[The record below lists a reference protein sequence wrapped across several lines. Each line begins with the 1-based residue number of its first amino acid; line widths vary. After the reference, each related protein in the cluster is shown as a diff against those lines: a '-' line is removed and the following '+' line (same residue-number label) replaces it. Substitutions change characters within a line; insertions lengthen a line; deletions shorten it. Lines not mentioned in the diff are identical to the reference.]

1 MSSPK
6 VRVAIAMPVF
16 NESDGIE
23 RTLKQIDSVM
33 FQCGFEIC
41 LFLQDDCS
49 TDNTVEIV
57 QKVGQSTKMRIEI
70 ERNSTNFGHGPTTV
84 EAYKRAISGGN
95 PIVLQL
101 DSDGQFDPED
111 LPKLLQSLNVSTQI
125 TYGIRANR
133 IDPWYR
139 KTITFGLRIILG
151 LLFACKSKDP
161 NTPIRAYERNHLK
174 SLLDHVPKNS
184 PTPNIL
190 LTVIAKRLLIPSV
203 EIRVTHK
210 SREGKLKTGTMWR
223 GRSRFKIFFPK
234 RLFLFS
240 ANALFHLIKFRFKLI
255 KIHRT
260 I

>member
-57 QKVGQSTKMRIEI
+57 QMVGQSTKMRIEI
-70 ERNSTNFGHGPTTV
+70 ERNSTNFGHGPTTL
-84 EAYKRAISGGN
+84 EAYRRATSSN
-95 PIVLQL
+95 FKIVLQL
-101 DSDGQFDPED
+101 DSDGQFDPDD
-111 LPKLLQSLNVSTQI
+111 LPRLLQVLNSSTKVA
-125 TYGIRANR
+125 YGIRTNR
-133 IDPWYR
+133 VDPWYR
-139 KTITFGLRIILG
+139 KIITLGLRVILG
-151 LLFACKSKDP
+151 IIFNCGGQDP
-161 NTPIRAYERNHLK
+161 NTPIRAYERIHLK

-190 LTVIAKRLLIPSV
+190 LTVIANRLSAQSV
-203 EIRVTHK
+203 IVKVAHR

-223 GRSRFKIFFPK
+223 DRTRFKIFFPK
-234 RLFLFS
+234 RLILFS

-255 KIHRT
+255 RIH
-260 I
+260 